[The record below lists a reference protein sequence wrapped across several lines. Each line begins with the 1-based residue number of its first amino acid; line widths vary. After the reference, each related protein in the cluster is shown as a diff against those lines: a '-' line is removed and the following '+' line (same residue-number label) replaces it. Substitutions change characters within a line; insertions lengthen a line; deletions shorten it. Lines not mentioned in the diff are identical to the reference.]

1 MSAGC
6 FSSRPSQPS
15 YPSSQLTD
23 AQTAGEMGV
32 NLLNAVGFA
41 LAGGNGAASLARTL
55 QGIRQNVLDAALVV
69 RRAARE
75 A

>member
-1 MSAGC
+1 
-6 FSSRPSQPS
+6 
-15 YPSSQLTD
+15 
-23 AQTAGEMGV
+23 MGV

-55 QGIRQNVLDAALVV
+55 QGIRQNVLDAALVL